1 MSQVEMQNFGD
12 LVPDDP
18 METEAERR
26 AGQTDDID
34 IDLDFVEG
42 SQHDVEDQYMSE
54 DVTAFN
60 HQGPGPVQA
69 DDAYNDDEMAEDGRA
84 ELDIAYEA
92 SIQDEELHDA
102 EEVSAVEP
110 DEDDDLIDD
119 VDEEPLPTP
128 LPASP
133 VLEAPQLQ
141 QSTGHEGPA
150 EHIRTDEAFRFGQDQ
165 DADQAQPQLYTSD
178 EGSTIHS
185 HQNPESFT
193 DPEAA
198 YITSQVES
206 QDHQQRK
213 PDNGPRELHTNLDDD
228 KQQQQPHGQ
237 GPVNA
242 DVSAQVPL
250 QNNIIPTSDTEEQ
263 VGFQI
268 QNTERTARGGEVL
281 TSDGHSD
288 LDEKLQ
294 TGTPMGHP
302 ADQTKPVDQDGASS
316 EAITHVHPVI
326 VLYQGT
332 EISLFRPTDENLD
345 FLLEDERLADASLAD
360 LWVATR
366 PVLGEDVS
374 EQELVVN
381 VDDLDLRIYEVSIL

>member
-1 MSQVEMQNFGD
+1 MMSQVQMQSFGD
-12 LVPDDP
+12 PVPDDP

-54 DVTAFN
+54 DVTAFDN
-60 HQGPGPVQA
+60 QGAGPVQA
-69 DDAYNDDEMAEDGRA
+69 DDAYNDDEMAEDGRE

-102 EEVSAVEP
+102 EEVSAVQP

-119 VDEEPLPTP
+119 VDEEPFPTP
-128 LPASP
+128 LPAPP
-133 VLEAPQLQ
+133 VLEAPRLQ

-150 EHIRTDEAFRFGQDQ
+150 EHIRTDEAFRFGKDQ
-165 DADQAQPQLYTSD
+165 DADQAQPQLYTGD

-193 DPEAA
+193 DQEAA

-206 QDHQQRK
+206 QDQQQRK
-213 PDNGPRELHTNLDDD
+213 LDSGAHELHTNVDND
-228 KQQQQPHGQ
+228 KQQQPHDQ
-237 GPVNA
+237 GLVNA
-242 DVSAQVPL
+242 DISAQVPL
-250 QNNIIPTSDTEEQ
+250 QNTIPPTSDTKEQ
-263 VGFQI
+263 VGFEI
-268 QNTERTARGGEVL
+268 KNTDSIARGGEAL
-281 TSDGHSD
+281 TSDDHSD
-288 LDEKLQ
+288 LGEKLQ
-294 TGTPMGHP
+294 TGTPNGHP
-302 ADQTKPVDQDGASS
+302 TDETKPVGQDEASS

-332 EISLFRPTDENLD
+332 EVSLFRPTDEDRD
-345 FLLEDERLADASLAD
+345 FLLEDERLADASLAN
-360 LWVATR
+360 LLVATR